1 MVNVRRYI
9 HEFYL
14 LAKSV
19 GTSGA
24 HNLMRVCMR
33 LNVMKVAYLDALQA
47 LQAVINLTIMS
58 KLTFAIL
65 FSLLVHTLQGQTA
78 TKIFT
83 TDIDNFWNAYDS
95 VQTIKDTTKQAQFI
109 QQLYLD
115 KATDGLKDFMVT
127 RRHSAQRHLNNILKN
142 PKFWVSVRPH
152 TLQIKSYT
160 TDIEEVMLRFK
171 KLYGSFK
178 QPTVYFTIGCLN
190 SGGTISDGKILIGSE
205 IATADSSVDA
215 SELGPWLQGVF
226 KSNNSVVSAVAHEV
240 GHTQQNL
247 DEAEADSTLH
257 LLGWCIQEGV
267 CDFIA
272 ELLLQKPIKSGYMTY
287 GKANEK
293 EVWKIF
299 EKEMNGHN
307 IKDWLYN
314 SGKAPSGCA
323 DLGYFVGYIICK
335 SYYENS
341 KNKKHA
347 LKEIIELQYTNES
360 ILKFLETSRYQDK
373 WK

>member
-1 MVNVRRYI
+1 MYKLI
-9 HEFYL
+9 F
-14 LAKSV
+14 A
-19 GTSGA
+19 
-24 HNLMRVCMR
+24 
-33 LNVMKVAYLDALQA
+33 VAL
-47 LQAVINLTIMS
+47 S
-58 KLTFAIL
+58 L
-65 FSLLVHTLQGQTA
+65 FVHTLQGQSA

-95 VQTIKDTTKQAQFI
+95 VQTTKDTTKQAQFI

-115 KATDGLKDFMVT
+115 RATDGLKDFMVS
-127 RRHSAQRHLNNILKN
+127 RRHSAQRHLKNILKY
-142 PKFWVSVRPH
+142 PKFWVSIRPH

-205 IATADSSVDA
+205 LATADSSVDA
-215 SELGPWLQGVF
+215 SELGAWEQGNF
-226 KSNNSVVSAVAHEV
+226 KINRGVVSMVAHEV

-247 DEAEADSTLH
+247 DEADPDSTLH

-272 ELLLQKPIKSGYMTY
+272 ELLLQKPINQGYMTY

-293 EVWKIF
+293 EVWRIF
-299 EKEMNGHN
+299 EQQMNGHN

-314 SGKAPSGCA
+314 GGEAPSGCV

-341 KNKKHA
+341 KNKEQA
-347 LKEIIELQYTNES
+347 LKEIIELQYKNDTV
-360 ILKFLETSRYQDK
+360 LKFLGKSKYQDK